1 MPDLGPVT
9 PLMAATTDDL
19 DAQCRGI
26 GTCAS
31 ARDAHRA
38 GPRSGAGVSAD
49 LPLAW
54 PAGGYGDGLA
64 ARDLAARDLA
74 ARETSRAR

>member
-1 MPDLGPVT
+1 MPDPGPAT
-9 PLMAATTDDL
+9 SLLAPTTDDL

-64 ARDLAARDLA
+64 ARDLAAR
-74 ARETSRAR
+74 ETSRAR